1 MSLDLDDR
9 QRAMLAEMDVH
20 VWWPHTPSESEPSA
34 AALDQVAPHDL
45 QADSDR
51 QSATEEVAVGTHA
64 IRAIN
69 LLDAEG
75 AVADVVPTQRARSSA
90 VPPTVRSTV
99 PRAPIVA
106 GPSPTA
112 LAPLPT
118 GIEQMDWPTLRAT
131 VASCQACA
139 MCLGRRAPV
148 VSALSNAT
156 RADWLVLGEPPD
168 DAQERTGEPFVED
181 AGLLLDN
188 MLKAVG
194 VRRLVSDGGT
204 DSATDVRPDP
214 ASTAYLSLVLKCRPA
229 LPTAPDVSALAACAH
244 FLRREIALVQPK
256 VILAMGRLAM
266 QLLLSE
272 DHPQG
277 LKLPLGKLR
286 GQVWHYQG
294 VPVVVTYPPA
304 YLLRTGQDKAR
315 AWEDLCLALNVAQG
329 RPDPGVC
336 RGQCGSSD

>member
-1 MSLDLDDR
+1 MSLDLDHR
-9 QRAMLAEMDVH
+9 QRAMLAEMGVH
-20 VWWPHTPSESEPSA
+20 VWWPHAPSETEPSG
-34 AALDQVAPHDL
+34 AALEMLAPHDL

-51 QSATEEVAVGTHA
+51 QNAIEEVA
-64 IRAIN
+64 
-69 LLDAEG
+69 LDAYSIRSMSRLDADV
-75 AVADVVPTQRARSSA
+75 AVAETVPIAHARPSAVVPA
-90 VPPTVRSTV
+90 VPRPVRPTV
-99 PRAPIVA
+99 PRTPVVA

-112 LAPLPT
+112 LAPLST

-148 VSALSNAT
+148 VSAPSNAV

-168 DAQERTGEPFVED
+168 DAQERVGEPFVED

-188 MLKAVG
+188 MLKALG
-194 VRRLVSDGGT
+194 VRRLVCDGVT
-204 DSATDVRPDP
+204 DTPTDARPDP
-214 ASTAYLSLVLKCRPA
+214 AATAYLSLVLKCRPA
-229 LPTAPDVSALAACAH
+229 LPTAPDASALAACAH
-244 FLRREIALVQPK
+244 FLRREITLVQPK

-315 AWEDLCLALNVAQG
+315 AWEDLCLAAAVAQG
-329 RPDPGVC
+329 QTAPR
-336 RGQCGSSD
+336 